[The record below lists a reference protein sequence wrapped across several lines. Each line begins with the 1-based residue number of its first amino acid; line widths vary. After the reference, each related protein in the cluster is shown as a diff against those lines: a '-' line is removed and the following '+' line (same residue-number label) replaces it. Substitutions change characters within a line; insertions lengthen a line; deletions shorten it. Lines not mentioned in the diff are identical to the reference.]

1 MIAKLKDTVNLC
13 FVEQCEEGEA
23 RKNIVGFCWI
33 SRSGFIFCNAA
44 LFTLLRK
51 AKTAK
56 LLEIMNCYKT
66 KNFSFI

>member
-13 FVEQCEEGEA
+13 FVEKCEA
-23 RKNIVGFCWI
+23 RGGKRKHCLVG
-33 SRSGFIFCNAA
+33 SAGGLHFCNAA
-44 LFTLLRK
+44 FFALFIK